1 MRVFL
6 LSACIAASALALYHV
21 GELLQWDA
29 AWSVVGFSAPM
40 HLMALSLCVVVYVR
54 MLRSTWL
61 GVNDAYG
68 MALLCV
74 NGSAL
79 AAACV
84 VLAAVGLYPAAVA
97 TGAVLGAAACAA
109 YTIVPRGIRLIRLVF

>member
-1 MRVFL
+1 M
-6 LSACIAASALALYHV
+6 LSACIAASALALYHI

-29 AWSVVGFSAPM
+29 AWSVAGFSAPM
-40 HLMALSLCVVVYVR
+40 HLMALSLGVVMYVR
-54 MLRSTWL
+54 MLRGTWI

-79 AAACV
+79 TVACV
-84 VLAAVGLYPAAVA
+84 VLTAVGLYPAAAA
-97 TGAVLGAAACAA
+97 TGAVLGAVACAG
-109 YTIVPRGIRLIRLVF
+109 YTIVPRGIRLIRMVF

>member
-6 LSACIAASALALYHV
+6 LSACIAASALALYHI

-29 AWSVVGFSAPM
+29 AWSVAGFSAPM
-40 HLMALSLCVVVYVR
+40 HLMALSLGVVMYVR
-54 MLRSTWL
+54 MLRGTWI

-79 AAACV
+79 TVACV
-84 VLAAVGLYPAAVA
+84 VLTAVGLYPAAAA
-97 TGAVLGAAACAA
+97 TGAVLGAVACAG
-109 YTIVPRGIRLIRLVF
+109 YTIVPRGIRLIRMVF